1 MISAE
6 ADIGKADQRIAF
18 VTVGIPHATDGASV
32 VLYYHYLKAVVDAGY
47 KVQVV
52 IVGSKSALS
61 EEALTAL
68 RTSLGAANRV
78 EVVTVTSAPAIALPS
93 RLGIHVDLTGKEE
106 LAGKLSAFEP
116 DVVVAMDLPAAILI
130 GKTPI
135 YRTIAWIGDL
145 RFESEWYHF
154 IYNVRERWASVRHFP
169 YAMLQ
174 RRAWKKI
181 YQTILFGCEEIIVA
195 SKSSEKA
202 LAKIGITARFAPY
215 PWPNAQQIDVDYL
228 RQPPQKPTFLF
239 YGHLFGL
246 GSRSSLHFLFS
257 RLYPELQ
264 KIWGKGG
271 FDIIVGGREAPP
283 NWAMTII
290 RERPEFRYVGFIENL
305 TEMLARVHAAIAPLD
320 VPVGN
325 RSRILTAQAK
335 RALVI
340 AHDNAACGNPYLVDM
355 ETCLLARN
363 ATDFARRMRL
373 AVEDPSV
380 VKGIVARAEASYLE
394 NYDPPRAVRHMLDA
408 LEGCLSKAAGSQ
420 T

>member
-1 MISAE
+1 MISVAI
-6 ADIGKADQRIAF
+6 DSRKADQRIAF
-18 VTVGIPHATDGASV
+18 VTIGIPHAMDGASV

-47 KVQVV
+47 RVQVV
-52 IVGSKSALS
+52 VVGGKGGLSAESL
-61 EEALTAL
+61 AAL
-68 RTSLGAANRV
+68 RNSLEAADRV

-93 RLGIHVDLTGKEE
+93 RLGIEMDLTGKEE
-106 LAGKLSAFEP
+106 LADKLSIFKP

-130 GKTPI
+130 GKTPA
-135 YRTIAWIGDL
+135 YRTVAWIGDL

-154 IYNVRERWASVRHFP
+154 LYNIRERWASLRHLP
-169 YAMLQ
+169 YALLQ

-181 YQTILFGCEEIIVA
+181 YRTILSGCEEIIVA

-202 LAKIGITARFAPY
+202 LAKIGIRARFAPY
-215 PWPNAQQIDVDYL
+215 PWPNSQQVDVDYL

-290 RERPEFRYVGFIENL
+290 RERPEFRYIGFIENL
-305 TEMLARVHAAIAPLD
+305 TEMLGRVHAAIAPLD

-355 ETCLLARN
+355 ETCLLAGN
-363 ATDFARRMRL
+363 AKEFARRMRL
-373 AVEDPSV
+373 AVEDPLV
-380 VKGIVARAEASYLE
+380 VEGIVARAEASYLE
-394 NYDPPRAVRHMLDA
+394 TYDPPQAVLHMLAA
-408 LEGCLSKAAGSQ
+408 LDGCLSKVAGPH